1 VTAIS
6 IKGVSKKF
14 GKNQVLKDINLDI
27 EQGELLVILGPSG
40 SGKSTLLR
48 VISGLENPDSGK
60 IYFDGEDVTS
70 FPPSK
75 RGIGMVFQDYAI
87 WPHLSVEENLMIV
100 MEDKKFGK
108 DSRDEIEKEIAEL
121 TYSVG
126 LGDKLKRM
134 PHELSGGELQRVGI
148 ARALASKPKLL
159 LLDEPLSNLDERIR
173 KELLIKILEI
183 VKDRKLT
190 AIMVTHSQD
199 EAFEIADRIAIIN
212 SGRIEQV
219 GKPEEIFFRPSS
231 KFVAQFIGENLQLE
245 GTIQE
250 ILPESIKINLGPLG
264 NIKYK
269 KLQGFKNGEK
279 VSIIVR
285 TSDLKLSS
293 GVGDNGIEG
302 RVVDMKRFK
311 NNYRIFV
318 ELNDK
323 RIIKFTASE
332 IPEDTNI
339 SRCFINFDT
348 EKSFIFKEN

>member
-1 VTAIS
+1 MTTIS

-14 GKNQVLKDINLDI
+14 VKNQVLKDINLDI
-27 EQGELLVILGPSG
+27 YQGELLVILGPSG

-48 VISGLENPDSGK
+48 VISGLEKPDSGR
-60 IYFDGEDVTS
+60 IYFDGEDVTN

-75 RGIGMVFQDYAI
+75 RRIGMVFQDYAI
-87 WPHLSVEENLMIV
+87 WPHLTVEENLMIV
-100 MEDKKFGK
+100 KEEKQFGK
-108 DSRDEIEKEIAEL
+108 DSRDEIGKEIAEIID
-121 TYSVG
+121 SVG

-183 VKDRKLT
+183 VRDRKLT

-199 EAFEIADRIAIIN
+199 EAFEIADKIAVIN
-212 SGRIEQV
+212 LGRIEQV

-231 KFVAQFIGENLQLE
+231 KFVAQFIGENLLLE
-245 GTIQE
+245 GTIEE
-250 ILPESIKINLGPLG
+250 ILTENIKINLGPLG

-269 KLQGFKNGEK
+269 KLQEFNEGEK

-293 GVGDNGIEG
+293 GVGDNGVDA

-311 NNYRIFV
+311 DNYRIFV

-323 RIIKFTASE
+323 RIIEFTARE

-339 SRCFINFDT
+339 SKCFINFNM
-348 EKSFIFKEN
+348 EKSLIFKDP